1 MEQDFLRP
9 LITSLV
15 VVSLVIGTG
24 ATLLFFAFRAAGQEK
39 VGRFKTLSAV
49 LLGFVLLW
57 SAIFFIW
64 AIVD

>member
-1 MEQDFLRP
+1 M
-9 LITSLV
+9 
-15 VVSLVIGTG
+15 SLVIGTG
-24 ATLLFFAFRAAGQEK
+24 ATLLFFAFRAAGEEK
-39 VGRFKTLSAV
+39 VGRFKTLSVV